1 MVVFHVMIFSL
12 DLSRSKYYY
21 WPKGILPALMTIG
34 CSQGRQTPKKANI
47 PTCGLLFGNT
57 NDWLLQ
63 LLVEKSVLQLGK
75 PVYQERDKK
84 LLVECMQQTQTFQ
97 QYTQSRR
104 WAVIKKSQG
113 SQENIEILY
122 FSKYSHPGTHFEE
135 HTFSIQGEQKL
146 VEDV

>member
-63 LLVEKSVLQLGK
+63 LLVEKVFCNQANRFIKKGIRNCQSSVCNK
-75 PVYQERDKK
+75 RKH
-84 LLVECMQQTQTFQ
+84 FNS
-97 QYTQSRR
+97 TQSRR

-113 SQENIEILY
+113 SQENLEILY
-122 FSKYSHPGTHFEE
+122 FSKYSHPGTHFEG